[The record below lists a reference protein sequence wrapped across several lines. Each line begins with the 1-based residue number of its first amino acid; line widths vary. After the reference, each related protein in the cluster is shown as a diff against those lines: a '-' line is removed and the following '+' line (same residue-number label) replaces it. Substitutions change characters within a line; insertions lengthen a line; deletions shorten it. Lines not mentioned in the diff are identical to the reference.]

1 MNKWINQRCC
11 TFRVSHVTD
20 RKGIPTSQG
29 YEDYKMKHAK
39 HIRQRNS
46 QWWLLLVFR
55 TDITLKA
62 EFSEQDFT
70 NHLYCSPLRANCCLG
85 FLDALMLHLVSY
97 NNGWYRVS
105 KKSWANAK
113 KRKAITP
120 EIHTENPSYT
130 HFTYI
135 NLAFKVK
142 SLFVHNTP

>member
-20 RKGIPTSQG
+20 TKGIPTSQG
-29 YEDYKMKHAK
+29 YEDYKMKQAK

-46 QWWLLLVFR
+46 QWWLLL
-55 TDITLKA
+55 
-62 EFSEQDFT
+62 EQT
-70 NHLYCSPLRANCCLG
+70 SPLKQSFRNRTSLITCTVPHWGQTVALASWMHWCCIW
-85 FLDALMLHLVSY
+85 FLTTMGDNRL
-97 NNGWYRVS
+97 S
-105 KKSWANAK
+105 KQSWASGK

-120 EIHTENPSYT
+120 EIHTDNPSYT

-142 SLFVHNTP
+142 VKSFFVHSTP